1 MTADLGHHYIAGAW
15 RSDAP
20 HGSHPVENPS
30 DRSVI
35 GTAPDGS
42 AELASEA
49 VMAARTAFATT
60 DWASNPRQ
68 RAAALLE
75 FADILES
82 RADVI
87 QVVSFELLLARP
99 SPAAYQKRNVGPSTS
114 AGVGPSGLDQG
125 LPLEQRP

>member
-49 VMAARTAFATT
+49 VMAGR
-60 DWASNPRQ
+60 
-68 RAAALLE
+68 
-75 FADILES
+75 
-82 RADVI
+82 
-87 QVVSFELLLARP
+87 
-99 SPAAYQKRNVGPSTS
+99 G
-114 AGVGPSGLDQG
+114 SGLSAHPARGHVSQ
-125 LPLEQRP
+125 